1 MTEIIEETGFGIYIS
16 AMEGGVQ
23 RAANVEM
30 LVEKA
35 KAFEGTSYKGL
46 FHFVRYIE
54 QLKKYDVDYGEAGI
68 MDEQADTVR
77 IMSIHKSK
85 GLEFPVVFAAGMG
98 KQFNTQDTKSSMIL
112 HPEWGIGIDKIDLK
126 RRTKAP
132 TLFWKKADSGKRQ
145 CMKCGQ
151 RRCAFCM

>member
-1 MTEIIEETGFGIYIS
+1 M
-16 AMEGGVQ
+16 Q

-30 LVEKA
+30 LVEKQRRLKEQA
-35 KAFEGTSYKGL
+35 TKRL

-85 GLEFPVVFAAGMG
+85 GLEFPVVLRQVWENNLIHRIRKAA
-98 KQFNTQDTKSSMIL
+98 
-112 HPEWGIGIDKIDLK
+112 
-126 RRTKAP
+126 
-132 TLFWKKADSGKRQ
+132 
-145 CMKCGQ
+145 
-151 RRCAFCM
+151 